1 MPSKHKCPHTDRP
14 IFSKG
19 RCKQCAMLT
28 YKPLKASGKPLARR
42 TPIKQSNKPIRQVS
56 KKRQAQLDE
65 YSKKRDEFIKQHP
78 TCRAGLKRCTEVADD
93 VHHMKGKE
101 NDLLLDERYWLPIC
115 RSCHIIITAQSRMAI
130 DTGLSVSRHKNE

>member
-14 IFSKG
+14 IYSKG

-28 YKPLKASGKPLARR
+28 YKPLKSYSKPIARR
-42 TPIKQSNKPIRQVS
+42 TGIKKTATPIRKVS

-65 YSKKRDEFIKQHP
+65 YSSRRIRFLQQHP
-78 TCRAGLKRCTEVADD
+78 RCGALLKRCTEEATE

-101 NDLLLDERYWLPIC
+101 NDLLLDEIYWLPIC
-115 RSCHIIITAQSRMAI
+115 RSCHVIITAQSRMSI
-130 DTGLSVSRHKNE
+130 DTGLSVSRHKT